1 MLRRAVIVFIALSC
15 ALSTPGAADT
25 TERALAYTVTFRGLD
40 VAEISG
46 AARETDSAYAAA
58 VQIRSTGLAA
68 AFARVRFD
76 MQVEGFRAGDT
87 LSPYHYRAAV
97 DTGQRH
103 GAVELLWP
111 AGEGPVL
118 LSDPPDVEA
127 GVERVSAAEAAGAHD
142 RLTLLWRL
150 ARPQPR
156 SALCDWRATFFDGAR
171 LASLAVG
178 GAQMNGDTARC
189 GGVYTRLAGFPE
201 SDLAEAPSFPFE
213 VTYTRG
219 ADGLWELT
227 GASAASIY
235 GRVRILAKD

>member
-1 MLRRAVIVFIALSC
+1 VRP
-15 ALSTPGAADT
+15 STPGAADT

-127 GVERVSAAEAAGAHD
+127 GVERVSAAEAAGAQRPPDASSGVSPD
-142 RLTLLWRL
+142 RSPDPPC
-150 ARPQPR
+150 AIGGPR
-156 SALCDWRATFFDGAR
+156 S
-171 LASLAVG
+171 S
-178 GAQMNGDTARC
+178 TAR
-189 GGVYTRLAGFPE
+189 VWP
-201 SDLAEAPSFPFE
+201 PS
-213 VTYTRG
+213 R
-219 ADGLWELT
+219 WE
-227 GASAASIY
+227 
-235 GRVRILAKD
+235 GRR

>member
-15 ALSTPGAADT
+15 APSTPGAADT

-87 LSPYHYRAAV
+87 LSPVPLSRNAV
-97 DTGQRH
+97 DTG
-103 GAVELLWP
+103 
-111 AGEGPVL
+111 
-118 LSDPPDVEA
+118 
-127 GVERVSAAEAAGAHD
+127 SAARRGGVALARGRGRSFCPIRRTSKPGSSVFPPRRPQARSD

-150 ARPQPR
+150 ARPQPGDPPFAIGGPR
-156 SALCDWRATFFDGAR
+156 S
-171 LASLAVG
+171 S
-178 GAQMNGDTARC
+178 TAR
-189 GGVYTRLAGFPE
+189 VWP
-201 SDLAEAPSFPFE
+201 PS
-213 VTYTRG
+213 R
-219 ADGLWELT
+219 WE
-227 GASAASIY
+227 
-235 GRVRILAKD
+235 GRR